1 MTEWAKP
8 TELMSATIDDYTD
21 IITEVWDL
29 ADVENNLTFL
39 TPGYNVKNPGALD
52 ARLNELYVRVA
63 DHPSDVLMAY
73 LRYTGKY
80 QKSLPT
86 WKPLRDATIAQALT
100 RNSEEWVNQE
110 FMGLF
115 PKDDE
120 N

>member
-1 MTEWAKP
+1 MTEWAEP
-8 TELMSATIDDYTD
+8 TELMSATVDDYTN
-21 IITEVWDL
+21 IFEEVWDL
-29 ADVENNLTFL
+29 ADAN
-39 TPGYNVKNPGALD
+39 GASGLD
-52 ARLNELYVRVA
+52 ARLNELYSHVV

-80 QKSLPT
+80 QKSLPS
-86 WKPLRDATIAQALT
+86 WKLLRDATIAQALT

-110 FMGLF
+110 FAGLF

>member
-1 MTEWAKP
+1 MTEWAEP
-8 TELMSATIDDYTD
+8 TELMSATIDDYTNIFD
-21 IITEVWDL
+21 ELWDL
-29 ADVENNLTFL
+29 ADAN
-39 TPGYNVKNPGALD
+39 NPGALD
-52 ARLNELYVRVA
+52 ARLNELYVRVTE
-63 DHPSDVLMAY
+63 HPSDVLMAY

-80 QKSLPT
+80 MEKLPT

-110 FMGLF
+110 FVGLF